1 MCVWL
6 CSAAR
11 AWQKL
16 RAFATDAGRVA
27 QPEPRGSR
35 RSTALGLLL
44 SPSTVMANSLKV
56 VVAADDSDG
65 YETLV
70 MGAGAQTLCVVDVY
84 SSWCG
89 PCEALSRKIGTLYNE
104 LGEFDIKFVQAKADA
119 IKVLAEFALPARSKP
134 LFLFIKG
141 GREVARM
148 DGANPVELE
157 KLVTANAT
165 KRQ

>member
-1 MCVWL
+1 MRGARALGRTARV
-6 CSAAR
+6 SNRREAGSRNHAAR
-11 AWQKL
+11 
-16 RAFATDAGRVA
+16 G
-27 QPEPRGSR
+27 

-44 SPSTVMANSLKV
+44 SPSAAMANSLKV
-56 VVAADDSDG
+56 VVAADDSEG

-70 MGAGAQTLCVVDVY
+70 MGAGAATLCVVDVY
-84 SSWCG
+84 NSWCG

-119 IKVLAEFALPARSKP
+119 IKALAEFALPARSKP